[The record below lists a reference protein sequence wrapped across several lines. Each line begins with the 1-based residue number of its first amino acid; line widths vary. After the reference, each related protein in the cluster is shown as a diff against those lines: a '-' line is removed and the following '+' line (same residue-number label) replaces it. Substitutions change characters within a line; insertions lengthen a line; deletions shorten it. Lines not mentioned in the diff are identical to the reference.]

1 MTLASSNA
9 NGRTLKTKTTTTDEI
24 NNIHLSIFL
33 RKPNLQR
40 NILNNP
46 FKQKTNMLNLCINFR
61 FAHLT

>member
-1 MTLASSNA
+1 MQMDVH
-9 NGRTLKTKTTTTDEI
+9 LKQKRPPLTKF

-46 FKQKTNMLNLCINFR
+46 FKQKTNIMLNLCINFR